1 MSPLRSSWLG
11 RAGVALV
18 LGGVVLLGWRMWRP
32 AVTPVATAAAAD
44 VPAVATVAAHAAS
57 AALELPLAGADELL
71 AEVDRRDWLVRRWR
85 EQPAVV
91 VIQFPSL
98 LAQGQALNRAAALL
112 EKGRGSRERVLHDAQ
127 LRALEAASG
136 DNMASFFLGHD
147 YRAEGLARFF
157 SLAQAQS
164 VELNGGEQRLLD
176 LLLRIGLITARPGA
190 SAGYAGDADAAL
202 VSFSAPQGDDP
213 YTPPDESMDAVRR
226 ASVLHHEL
234 SHGRFF
240 ADAAYREHCWRF
252 WRERLTEAQRETW
265 RRYLDATGYDRGNE
279 ELMVNEAQAL
289 LMHTPDTRDFNAA
302 SLGIAP
308 QDLAAQA
315 ARFSPQR

>member
-11 RAGVALV
+11 RAGVVLV
-18 LGGVVLLGWRMWRP
+18 LGGVVLLGWRLLRP
-32 AVTPVATAAAAD
+32 PVALMAPVPAD
-44 VPAVATVAAHAAS
+44 VAAPPPVTAS
-57 AALELPLAGADELL
+57 AALDLPQAGAGELL

-85 EQPAVV
+85 EHPAVV

-112 EKGRGSRERVLHDAQ
+112 EKGQGSRERVLHDAQ

-157 SLAQAQS
+157 SLAQAQG
-164 VELNGGEQRLLD
+164 VALNGGEQRLLD

-190 SAGYAGDADAAL
+190 SAGYAGAAVGAL
-202 VSFSAPQGDDP
+202 VSFSGPQVDDP
-213 YTPPDESMDAVRR
+213 YTPPDESMDAERR
-226 ASVLHHEL
+226 ASVLQHEL

-240 ADAAYREHCWRF
+240 VDAAYREHCWRF
-252 WRERLTEAQRETW
+252 WRARLTEPEREDW

-279 ELMVNEAQAL
+279 ELMVNETQAL
-289 LMHTPDTRDFNAA
+289 LMHTPDTRDFNAE

-308 QDLAAQA
+308 QALASQV
-315 ARFSPQR
+315 ARFRQDL

>member
-1 MSPLRSSWLG
+1 MRTSWLG
-11 RAGVALV
+11 RAGVALA
-18 LGGVVLLGWRMWRP
+18 LGGVMLLSWRLWRP
-32 AVTPVATAAAAD
+32 TGPPVPSTAAAMPHA
-44 VPAVATVAAHAAS
+44 AAS
-57 AALELPLAGADELL
+57 AALDLPLAGTAELL

-85 EQPAVV
+85 EHPDVV

-112 EKGRGSRERVLHDAQ
+112 EKGQGSRDLVLHDAQ
-127 LRALEAASG
+127 LRALETASG

-157 SLAQAQS
+157 SLAQAQG
-164 VELNGGEQRLLD
+164 VALNGGEQRLLD
-176 LLLRIGLITARPGA
+176 LLLQVGLITARPGA
-190 SAGYAGDADAAL
+190 SAGYVGAAVGAL
-202 VSFSAPQGDDP
+202 VSFSAPQVDDP
-213 YTPPDESMDAVRR
+213 HTPPDESMDATRR

-252 WRERLTEAQRETW
+252 WRERLTEPEREGW
-265 RRYLDATGYDRGNE
+265 RRYLDGIGYDRSNE

-289 LMHTPDTRDFNAA
+289 LMHTPDTRDFDAA

-308 QDLAAQA
+308 LQLAAQA
-315 ARFSPQR
+315 ARFRQQP